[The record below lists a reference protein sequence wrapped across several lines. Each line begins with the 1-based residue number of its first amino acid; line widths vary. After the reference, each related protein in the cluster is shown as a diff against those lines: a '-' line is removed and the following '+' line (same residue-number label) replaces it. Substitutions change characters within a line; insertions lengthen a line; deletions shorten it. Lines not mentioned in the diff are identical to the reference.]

1 MTKNI
6 SLTIRDISHPGPV
19 NSDISMSVLGAR
31 NDGCG
36 YLSTRKLVPGTM
48 PGSISSSVVVLLLLL
63 ALNRVKGEVQHADDE
78 RGWRDDDADGV
89 FTIRRDVIVADRNAF
104 DCRIIVVDEQKSAE
118 IAYL

>member
-36 YLSTRKLVPGTM
+36 YFSTRKLVPGTM
-48 PGSISSSVVVLLLLL
+48 PGSISSSVAVLLLL
-63 ALNRVKGEVQHADDE
+63 ALNRVKGEVQNVDDE
-78 RGWRDDDADGV
+78 RGWRDDDPDGIV
-89 FTIRRDVIVADRNAF
+89 TIRRDIVADRKAF